1 MKHMDLQIFL
11 PINHVSYCFQ
21 SNSFGSGY
29 ISGGYY
35 KCFSNNR
42 KQYNSL
48 QTSAL
53 AQKLTG
59 FDIVASSKGKYLLL
73 VLFNSS
79 LDGLGEILMW
89 WRIVTWIVERLVFQP
104 PLSQQLYASQ
114 RGGGTK
120 TRALQTAG

>member
-11 PINHVSYCFQ
+11 PINHVSYCFH

-42 KQYNSL
+42 EQYSSL
-48 QTSAL
+48 QAFGL

-59 FDIVASSKGKYLLL
+59 FDIVASSKGKYLFP
-73 VLFNSS
+73 VCY
-79 LDGLGEILMW
+79 I
-89 WRIVTWIVERLVFQP
+89 I
-104 PLSQQLYASQ
+104 
-114 RGGGTK
+114 
-120 TRALQTAG
+120 ALEMVWGKS